1 MEKLSKYFT
10 TYLSEF
16 VYGGTDGLITT
27 YSVISGSAGGELTR
41 NVILILGISNV
52 LSDGYSMGISRYLSS
67 QTEIAQGI
75 LTNKDATQSAI
86 ATFLFFV
93 LIGMIPVIPFI
104 FYSKKYSKILSFIMA
119 SIMFYVIGYTKG
131 TIVEKNASPNEKG
144 FATFLMGTSASAI
157 SYFVGKSVN
166 SFL

>member
-1 MEKLSKYFT
+1 MEALTKYFT
-10 TYLSEF
+10 NYLSEF

-27 YSVISGSAGGELTR
+27 YSVISGSVGGELAR

-75 LTNKDATQSAI
+75 LSNKDATKSAI

-93 LIGMIPVIPFI
+93 LIGMVPILPFI
-104 FYSKKYSKILSFIMA
+104 FYVKEYSKTISFIFA

-131 TIVEKNASPNEKG
+131 SLVETDQSPYKKG
-144 FATFLMGTSASAI
+144 FITFLMGTSASAI
-157 SYFVGKSVN
+157 SYSVGKFVN
-166 SFL
+166 ALL